1 MPSWLWPFACP
12 ALLHHQRWAP
22 QAPTV
27 RTNLWTPAKPPAFE
41 PGFRRMLLEIK
52 AVEVIIARRHGDFV
66 RDNKPG
72 LPPTLGKVY
81 FWAYR
86 IDFRQFDCRPFF
98 AFFFLLYA
106 RDDPRSRAAAAIS
119 PLPAGHSV
127 SYPPASRPPRR
138 LAELDESPESLSVA
152 LTLSDKAT
160 SELTADYM

>member
-27 RTNLWTPAKPPAFE
+27 RTNLWTPAKPPALE

-81 FWAYR
+81 LWAYR

-98 AFFFLLYA
+98 TFFFCYTRGMIRTA
-106 RDDPRSRAAAAIS
+106 APPRLSAL
-119 PLPAGHSV
+119 LPAGHSV

-138 LAELDESPESLSVA
+138 LAELDESPGSLSVA

-160 SELTADYM
+160 SELTAD